1 MEEVNK
7 IQNGIVSLN
16 IGGNKFTTSL
26 QTLQMDP
33 NSMLGAMF
41 SGRHLLVRQ
50 DDGSIFLDRDGTHFR
65 IILNYLR
72 GNISSINQLPDDRL
86 TLSDLLSEVDYY
98 QLEGLRDIMKPEKKE
113 KNIIDQIELEKHFE
127 LDANGWKYPV
137 KELSFK
143 NCRLDNLNFK
153 EISFSESLDIS
164 NSSLINTTFS
174 GCWFYDDFH
183 YSFDRTDLN
192 NCTFESCVGSG
203 VSFVDLI
210 INKHMTF
217 YDAKNFELAKF
228 SDEEVKDTIK
238 NTYDL

>member
-7 IQNGIVSLN
+7 IQNGIVNLN

-33 NSMLGAMF
+33 KSMLGAMF

-72 GNISSINQLPDDRL
+72 GNICSINQLPDDKL

-98 QLEGLRDIMKPEKKE
+98 QLEGLRDILKPNEKDR
-113 KNIIDQIELEKHFE
+113 NIIDQTELEKYFE
-127 LDANGWKYPV
+127 IDENGWKYPV
-137 KELSFK
+137 KKLSFQ
-143 NCRLDNLNFK
+143 NCRLDNLNFI
-153 EISFSESLDIS
+153 ELSFSQSVDVS
-164 NSSLINTTFS
+164 NSSLINAKFFK
-174 GCWFYDDFH
+174 CWFYDDFH

-192 NCTFESCVGSG
+192 NCTFDSCVGSP
-203 VSFVDLI
+203 VSFVNLI
-210 INKHMTF
+210 RNKQITF
-217 YDAKNFELAKF
+217 YDAKNIELAKF
-228 SDEEVKDTIK
+228 SDEEVKNIIK
-238 NTYDL
+238 NTFDL